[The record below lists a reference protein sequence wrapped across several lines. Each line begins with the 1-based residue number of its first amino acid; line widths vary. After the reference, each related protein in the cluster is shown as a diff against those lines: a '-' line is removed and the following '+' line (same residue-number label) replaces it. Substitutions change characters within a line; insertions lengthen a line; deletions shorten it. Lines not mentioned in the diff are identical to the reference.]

1 MRKVLFFM
9 MVTLDGF
16 FEGPNHSIEWH
27 NVDEEFNT
35 FANAQLDSVGTLLF
49 GRVTYELMAAYWPT
63 PSAAKDDPEI
73 AEKMNRMPKIVFSRT
88 LKNAAWQNT
97 RLVKENIAEE
107 ISKLKAEP
115 GKDLILFG
123 SSDLAVTLIQSG
135 LIDEFRIM
143 LNPVVLGKG
152 TALFN
157 GIRESLNLRLLK
169 TQAFQS
175 GNVLLYYQPEMK
187 PATP

>member
-16 FEGPNHSIEWH
+16 FEGPNHSIDWH

-35 FANAQLDSVGTLLF
+35 FANAQLDSVDMLLF
-49 GRVTYELMAAYWPT
+49 GRITYELMAAYWPT

-73 AEKMNRMPKIVFSRT
+73 AKKMNQTPKIVFSRT
-88 LKNAAWQNT
+88 LKSATWQNT
-97 RLVKENIAEE
+97 RLIKENIAEE

-123 SSDLAVTLIQSG
+123 SSNLSVTLIQSG

-143 LNPVVLGKG
+143 VNPVVLGKG
-152 TALFN
+152 TTLFN
-157 GIRESLNLRLLK
+157 GIRERLNLRLLT
-169 TQAFQS
+169 TQTFHS

-187 PATP
+187 PANL